1 MYRCADGYEPNLRKE
16 REYEMKHIYIV
27 NPAAGKKDSTE
38 SLSEKIKAYYLG
50 DDMPELEIYQTTG
63 VGDATRFV
71 REYCRANPQQEVR
84 FYACGGDGTF
94 SEVAGGA
101 VGFANAAVGL
111 IPVGTGNDFMRGF
124 EIGEYFM
131 DISAQRDGQVIRL
144 DMIRCNDY
152 YGVNLLNTGFDCE
165 VVVKTSEI
173 KRKKWV
179 PRSMAYGLGVAL
191 ELIRKPGV
199 TVELSVDGGEVQ
211 KRELLLCA
219 IGNGA
224 RYGGGFTPLPF
235 ASVSD
240 GQLDFCFVK
249 NVSRLKF
256 VSLVGTYKK
265 GTHVI
270 PQNADILEYGRCR
283 RVHMSF
289 AQEQNVC
296 LDGEVRQMKE
306 CDIEVI
312 PGGLHFVLPEGCT
325 VVTRPDFCGDVKQQ
339 EKIVLEV
346 TR

>member
-1 MYRCADGYEPNLRKE
+1 
-16 REYEMKHIYIV
+16 MKHIYII
-27 NPAAGKKDSTE
+27 NPAAGKSDSTAD
-38 SLSEKIKAYYLG
+38 LSEKIRATYAKENA
-50 DDMPELEIYQTTG
+50 PEIDIYQTTG

-71 REYCRANPQQEVR
+71 KEYCVMHPDEQVR

-111 IPVGTGNDFMRGF
+111 VPVGTGNDFMRGF
-124 EIGEYFM
+124 DANEHFM
-131 DISAQRDGQVIRL
+131 ELDAQRDGCVIEL
-144 DMIRCNDY
+144 DVIRCNDH
-152 YGVNLLNTGFDCE
+152 YGVNLLNAGFDCE

-179 PRSMAYGLGVAL
+179 PRSMAYGLGVAI

-199 TVELSVDGGEVQ
+199 TVELSVDDGEPQ

-256 VSLVGTYKK
+256 LSLVGSYKK

-270 PQNADILEYGRCR
+270 PENADILEYGRCR
-283 RVHMSF
+283 KVHMLF
-289 AQEQNVC
+289 DQPHNVC
-296 LDGEVRQMKE
+296 LDGEVRQMSE

-312 PGGLHFVLPEGCT
+312 PNGLHFVLPVGCT
-325 VVTRPDFCGDVKQQ
+325 PVVRPDFCGDVHKQ
-339 EKIVLEV
+339 EPLTVGKNA
-346 TR
+346 

>member
-1 MYRCADGYEPNLRKE
+1 
-16 REYEMKHIYIV
+16 MKHIYVI
-27 NPAAGKKDSTE
+27 NPAAGKSDATAA
-38 SLSEKIKAYYLG
+38 LSEKIRSSYVGEGAPSL
-50 DDMPELEIYQTTG
+50 DIYQTTG

-71 REYCRANPQQEVR
+71 KEYCSSHPEEDVH

-101 VGFANAAVGL
+101 VGFARAAVGL

-124 EIGEYFM
+124 EGSDRFM
-131 DISAQRDGQVIRL
+131 DIDAQRDGEVLEL

-179 PRSMAYGLGVAL
+179 PHGMAYGLGVAI

-211 KRELLLCA
+211 KRKLLLCA

-240 GQLDFCFVK
+240 GQLDFCFVE

-256 VSLVGTYKK
+256 ISLVGTYKK

-270 PQNADILEYGRCR
+270 PKNANILEYGRCR

-289 AQEQNVC
+289 EQTQNVC
-296 LDGEVRQMKE
+296 LDGEVRKMKE
-306 CDIEVI
+306 CDVEVV
-312 PGGLHFVLPEGCT
+312 PKGLRFVLPKGCAT
-325 VVTRPDFCGDVKQQ
+325 VTRPDFCGDVKQQ
-339 EKIVLEV
+339 EPVVVGSSK
-346 TR
+346 